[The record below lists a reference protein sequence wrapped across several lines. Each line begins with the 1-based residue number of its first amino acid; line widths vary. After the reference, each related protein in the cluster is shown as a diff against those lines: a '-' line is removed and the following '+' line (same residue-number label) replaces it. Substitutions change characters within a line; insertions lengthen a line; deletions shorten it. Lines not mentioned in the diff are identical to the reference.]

1 MRGLALFSAF
11 VAARLVVVWGRPLEW
26 TPLNL
31 LACVGQDAAVAA
43 AVAAADWLGSR
54 FRFGKAV
61 GITVFWAVVLYTAV
75 NAVVARALS
84 TPLTWPMLRAA
95 GGPISD
101 SIWFYANARAAGTFL
116 FVGGA
121 AALGLWAWRRP
132 PEIVRVVAVTGL
144 AVVAVAGTLAERRV
158 DTHGLHRNAVV
169 TLAAS
174 ALPAVRARAAER
186 DWRHSTFANPA
197 RSSLEALRGAAA
209 GMNVVLVGLESTGAQ
224 YLRTY
229 GAAENVMP
237 TLEALAQ
244 SAVVFDNAY
253 AVAPDSIRSLFSVI
267 CSRYPAFDTAPE
279 VYARA
284 PCASVAEAFRAAG
297 YDTAMFHSGRFG
309 YLGMEAVIRDR
320 GFDLLAD
327 AGDIGGNRESS
338 FGVDEPAAVSRMLRW
353 VDERPANRRF
363 FINYLPIAGHHPY
376 EAPAPGAFGAATDI
390 DRYRSALF
398 EGDRSLGTLIDG
410 LRARGLYDRTLFVL
424 YGDHGQA
431 FGQHDGNFGHTFF
444 LYEEN
449 VRVPFIVALPGRLA
463 HPVRA
468 PSPVSLVDLAPTLLD
483 VMGFGADTRSQG
495 SSALDGQARTAMF
508 FTDYGANLVGLR
520 DGPWKFIHELG
531 APRSRLFHLVSDGAE
546 EINADGSEPQRVAE
560 YRRILEDWSAAEK
573 ARLNPA
579 SGVSG
584 PR

>member
-284 PCASVAEAFRAAG
+284 P
-297 YDTAMFHSGRFG
+297 
-309 YLGMEAVIRDR
+309 
-320 GFDLLAD
+320 
-327 AGDIGGNRESS
+327 
-338 FGVDEPAAVSRMLRW
+338 
-353 VDERPANRRF
+353 
-363 FINYLPIAGHHPY
+363 
-376 EAPAPGAFGAATDI
+376 GAFVSATD
-390 DRYRSALF
+390 RKSVF
-398 EGDRSLGTLIDG
+398 
-410 LRARGLYDRTLFVL
+410 
-424 YGDHGQA
+424 
-431 FGQHDGNFGHTFF
+431 
-444 LYEEN
+444 
-449 VRVPFIVALPGRLA
+449 
-463 HPVRA
+463 
-468 PSPVSLVDLAPTLLD
+468 
-483 VMGFGADTRSQG
+483 
-495 SSALDGQARTAMF
+495 
-508 FTDYGANLVGLR
+508 
-520 DGPWKFIHELG
+520 
-531 APRSRLFHLVSDGAE
+531 
-546 EINADGSEPQRVAE
+546 
-560 YRRILEDWSAAEK
+560 
-573 ARLNPA
+573 
-579 SGVSG
+579 
-584 PR
+584 